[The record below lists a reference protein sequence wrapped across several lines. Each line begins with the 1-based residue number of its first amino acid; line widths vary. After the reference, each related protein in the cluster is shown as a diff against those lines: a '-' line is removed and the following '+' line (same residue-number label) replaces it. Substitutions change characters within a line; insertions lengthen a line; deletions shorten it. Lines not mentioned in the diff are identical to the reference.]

1 MVGRVESQGV
11 DARCG
16 PAAVS
21 QRTRACLIPRLRD
34 YHLSQGAGTLNG
46 GGVEGQLQS

>member
-21 QRTRACLIPRLRD
+21 QRTRACLILRLR
-34 YHLSQGAGTLNG
+34 YYLSQGAGTLNG